1 MLAMMSDFLGTAW
14 WSILCFVAGG
24 LIGAPL
30 FKMLREKMGV

>member
-30 FKMLREKMGV
+30 LGLG